1 MMNLNIFDKKDA
13 KEQVEMDSYLSFK
26 LDDEFFAVDV
36 RQVIEILEVPS
47 ITRVPLAPDYMA
59 GIINLRGKV
68 LPLIDTK
75 VKFGL
80 DPVVKTIN
88 TCIIVIEI
96 TVEQEVIQIGALV
109 DSVMEVLE
117 IEKNSIQPSPSIEA
131 KYPLEFIKGMY
142 RKDEHFIML
151 VSLDAV
157 FSLEEVQFMQDTN
170 EAETK

>member
-1 MMNLNIFDKKDA
+1 MLKMNVFKEKDDKEA
-13 KEQVEMDSYLSFK
+13 VETDSYLSFK

-47 ITRVPLAPDYMA
+47 ITRVPLAPAYMS

-80 DPVVKTIN
+80 EPIVKTIN
-88 TCIIVIEI
+88 TCIIVIELN
-96 TVEQEVIQIGALV
+96 VEDEVIQIGAMV
-109 DSVMEVLE
+109 DSVLEVLE
-117 IEKNSIQPSPSIEA
+117 IEKTQIQPSPSIEA
-131 KYPLEFIKGMY
+131 KYPLDFIKGMF
-142 RKDEHFIML
+142 RKDDDFIML

-157 FSLEEVQFMQDTN
+157 FSLEDVQFMQDTN
-170 EAETK
+170 EAERA